1 MKLLVVESPAKAKT
15 IKSYLDSDFEVIAS
29 VGHIRDLPQ
38 KGIGIDEKNNFYVE
52 NWELDKKKV
61 DPIIKSVKRSDEIFL
76 ALDPDREGELIA
88 WHLVEIC
95 KEKKLIEKKSFK
107 RIEFS
112 AVRKEDILDALKKPR
127 EINQD
132 LVNAA
137 MTRRFLD
144 RFFGYKISPITKR
157 RTIFGTSAGRVQSPA
172 LKVLCEKEK
181 EIDVFVSREFWEIS
195 VELMDKDENK
205 IQCSLLMDKDKKF
218 DKFSIDNKEKA
229 EEIRKKIEESVF
241 QVSSI
246 NKREKKRNPYSPF
259 SNSLLL
265 QDASSKLGFSPKLTN
280 SVAQELKDGIGSLG
294 ALITYHRSDSN
305 KMKKSEVTKLRE
317 QLKNDYGNE
326 FVSSK
331 EIFYKERA
339 KFVQQ
344 GHEAVTPTDLNKK
357 PEHIKSLLNENQFK
371 LYDLIWKRTLASQM
385 SPSINLETTYYIKTD
400 NFLLKA
406 SGSIEKFKGYKK
418 IYNFKEKMDN
428 EQQLPNLSEN
438 EKLTKSNISIKQNF
452 TKPPNRYSEAGLI
465 KKLEELG
472 IGRPSTYVS
481 IFTKLQDRSYIEIK
495 NKSLIPTSKGKILS
509 KFFDGFFNQ
518 FVDYKFTANLEEQL
532 DLITESKLEWKNILK
547 DFLYILNKTVND
559 VENTRITDVIDKINE
574 CSPEILKEKK
584 CPKCSKGSLTIKFAY
599 TGPFIGCTEYSK
611 EKEGCNYSHAIGS
624 DEENKELSGDGKK
637 IGVDPKTG
645 KEILL
650 KIGRYGRYLEIESE
664 DKKLKRTSIPK
675 KMRNEE
681 IDLDK
686 AIKFLSLPRKIG
698 IHPDTKK
705 DIVASIGPYGPYLK
719 HNNKFLSLKDDDVT
733 DIGINR
739 AVELIE
745 KNIQEKKEII
755 VGKYPETDINIIR
768 KKGIKGRSDY
778 LSFKRKN
785 FSIPKEFS
793 EKELSLDDA
802 IKIIDEKN
810 KKK

>member
-88 WHLVEIC
+88 WHLIEIC

>member
-1 MKLLVVESPAKAKT
+1 
-15 IKSYLDSDFEVIAS
+15 
-29 VGHIRDLPQ
+29 
-38 KGIGIDEKNNFYVE
+38 
-52 NWELDKKKV
+52 
-61 DPIIKSVKRSDEIFL
+61 
-76 ALDPDREGELIA
+76 
-88 WHLVEIC
+88 
-95 KEKKLIEKKSFK
+95 
-107 RIEFS
+107 
-112 AVRKEDILDALKKPR
+112 
-127 EINQD
+127 
-132 LVNAA
+132 
-137 MTRRFLD
+137 
-144 RFFGYKISPITKR
+144 
-157 RTIFGTSAGRVQSPA
+157 
-172 LKVLCEKEK
+172 
-181 EIDVFVSREFWEIS
+181 
-195 VELMDKDENK
+195 
-205 IQCSLLMDKDKKF
+205 
-218 DKFSIDNKEKA
+218 
-229 EEIRKKIEESVF
+229 
-241 QVSSI
+241 
-246 NKREKKRNPYSPF
+246 
-259 SNSLLL
+259 
-265 QDASSKLGFSPKLTN
+265 
-280 SVAQELKDGIGSLG
+280 
-294 ALITYHRSDSN
+294 
-305 KMKKSEVTKLRE
+305 
-317 QLKNDYGNE
+317 
-326 FVSSK
+326 
-331 EIFYKERA
+331 
-339 KFVQQ
+339 
-344 GHEAVTPTDLNKK
+344 
-357 PEHIKSLLNENQFK
+357 
-371 LYDLIWKRTLASQM
+371 
-385 SPSINLETTYYIKTD
+385 
-400 NFLLKA
+400 
-406 SGSIEKFKGYKK
+406 
-418 IYNFKEKMDN
+418 MDN